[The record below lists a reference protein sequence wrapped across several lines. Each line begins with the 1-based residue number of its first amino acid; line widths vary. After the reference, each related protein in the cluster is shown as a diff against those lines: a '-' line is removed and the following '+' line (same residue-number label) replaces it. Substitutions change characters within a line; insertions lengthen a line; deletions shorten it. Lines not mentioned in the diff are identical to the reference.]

1 MTLADNLAWILH
13 QALKVMLFVESEG
26 VWLPVRVQARNSARR
41 VRAFFGAPSMGA
53 LLRVQVPP

>member
-26 VWLPVRVQARNSARR
+26 VWLPVRVQARHSARR
-41 VRAFFGAPSMGA
+41 VRAFFARWA
-53 LLRVQVPP
+53 LDGPH